1 MKIVIT
7 GSASGIGKA
16 LLEKFKQH
24 EHTVIGYDIVDGNDI
39 THPIIIN
46 RLVQDCNDA
55 DIFINNA
62 LPNQSI
68 LLEMIHDLWKNKHK
82 IIVNLSSA
90 VTYMYGPNN
99 YPEGFAD
106 YYEYKHM
113 LNQKTK
119 ELQRKALSP
128 QILNVRPGWVD
139 TPGSKTFKGIKMKP
153 ESLANLIY
161 TLVEKPEVYQ
171 IVDIVVR

>member
-46 RLVQDCNDA
+46 RLIQDCNDA

-82 IIVNLSSA
+82 IIVNISSA

-99 YPEGFAD
+99 YPEGFAH
-106 YYEYKHM
+106 YYEYKQM

-139 TPGSKTFKGIKMKP
+139 TPSTESFEGIKMKP

-161 TLVEKPEVYQ
+161 KLVEKPEVYQ
-171 IVDIVVR
+171 VVDIVVR